1 MDGMKKVLMI
11 DDEEDFVEVIKLNL
25 ESTGYYEVMGLVNA
39 KDTLAA
45 IYSFR
50 PNVILLDML
59 MPEVTGL
66 QVCEMLKDDPIGKGI
81 PIIILSASGSD
92 TSKIK
97 AFKLKVSDY
106 LEKPAEVGHI
116 IRAIQKA
123 LELGMA
129 L

>member
-1 MDGMKKVLMI
+1 VDGKKKILMV
-11 DDEEDFVEVIKLNL
+11 DDEEDFLETIKSYL

-39 KDTLAA
+39 KDAMPA
-45 IYSFR
+45 VHSFR
-50 PNVILLDML
+50 PHVILLDML

-66 QVCEMLKDDPIGKGI
+66 QVCEMLKDDPIGKNI

-97 AFKLKVSDY
+97 AFKLRISDY
-106 LEKPAEVGHI
+106 LVKPAEVGHI